1 MLRFAPF
8 PDGDMCISS
17 LRVAILNYLTA
28 QTNGEPFLVRIDDTD
43 REKVVEGKDTEIMQI
58 MEKFALKHDI
68 VYHQSE
74 HLRMHQTLALR
85 LLEEDKAFICTC
97 QSDSLSDQCSGICP
111 QRSKE
116 ELRKIK
122 EQRIP
127 FVIRLKAPEHD
138 IVITDV
144 FGDDITTVANE
155 INNFAIL
162 NADNTPTSLFAAAC
176 DDMVD
181 NISLIIRSAEQ
192 SRQSPKEHHIQAQLG
207 YQADSSHLH
216 IPPLFSAT
224 GEPISEVTIKSLF
237 EEGIVPDAIL
247 NYLLLLDLSDT
258 PKEIFTLPEAI
269 NWFKLENLTK
279 KAVEFD
285 IGKLLDINREHL
297 RKMDDKRLSSLFGF
311 ADADIGKL
319 AKLYLD
325 ETSTIN
331 GLETKI
337 KGVFAPKNFDNAWT
351 EEMHTLQSV
360 IIEAPMLND
369 YDTFKSYLLQKS
381 KLEEADLDTPL
392 RLLLTGTQEGPEI
405 SEIYPFIK
413 PYLLEV
419 IS

>member
-1 MLRFAPF
+1 MLRFTSLPT
-8 PDGDMCISS
+8 GDMHIGS
-17 LRVAILNYLTA
+17 LRIAILNYLA
-28 QTNGEPFLVRIDDTD
+28 AKIRSESFLIRIDDTNK
-43 REKVVEGKDTEIMQI
+43 EKIVEGKDTEIMQI

-97 QSDSLSDQCSGICP
+97 QSDTLSDQCNSICP

-127 FVIRLKAPEHD
+127 FVIRLKAPEHHID
-138 IVITDV
+138 ITDV
-144 FGDDITTVANE
+144 SKGEITTAPNE
-155 INNFAIL
+155 INTFAIL

-181 NISLIIRSAEQ
+181 NISLIIRPAEESSQ
-192 SRQSPKEHHIQAQLG
+192 SSKEHHIQAQLG
-207 YQADSSHLH
+207 YQGDLSHLH
-216 IPPLFSAT
+216 IPPLFSVT
-224 GEPISEVTIKSLF
+224 GEPIVEVTIKSLF

-247 NYLLLLDLSDT
+247 NYLLLLDLSGT

-319 AKLYLD
+319 AKLYLE
-325 ETSTIN
+325 ETSTIS

-351 EEMHTLQSV
+351 EEMHTLQS
-360 IIEAPMLND
+360 IITEAPMLND

-381 KLEEADLDTPL
+381 KIEEADLDTPL
-392 RLLLTGTQEGPEI
+392 RLLLTGTHEGPEI
-405 SEIYPFIK
+405 SEIYPLIK